1 MIRFEK
7 LSATEKA
14 YPFVDAVVA
23 DDYKNGTFGDIANGT
38 FTAGTGFKAIMQ
50 VEKGDDM
57 KTDEFKVFKDEHAR
71 IADFAKANGQVVNIT
86 TDELPKTYKAG
97 DKLVASNAGVLT
109 VSADATSEY
118 FEVIEVTRY
127 GVRAVVTIGTTATD
141 TTPTDFDEK
150 N

>member
-23 DDYKNGTFGDIANGT
+23 DNYKNGTFGTITDGT

-57 KTDEFKVFKDEHAR
+57 KSDKFEVFKDEHAR
-71 IADFAKANGQVVNIT
+71 IADFAKADGQIVNIT
-86 TDELPKTYKAG
+86 ADELPETYEIG
-97 DKLVASNAGVLT
+97 DKLAANSTGVLS
-109 VSADATSEY
+109 VSAGASGDY
-118 FEVIEVTRY
+118 FDVIEVTRY
-127 GVRAVVTIGTTATD
+127 GVRAVVTVGTATD
-141 TTPTDFDEK
+141 TNATNE
-150 N
+150 

>member
-23 DDYKNGTFGDIANGT
+23 GDYKNGTFGEVEDGT

-57 KTDEFKVFKDEHAR
+57 KTDQFKVLKDEHAR
-71 IADFAKANGQVVNIT
+71 IADFTKADGQIVNIT
-86 TDELPKTYKAG
+86 ADELPKTYTVG
-97 DKLVASNAGVLT
+97 NKLVADSTGVLS
-109 VSADATSEY
+109 VSADATNVY
-118 FEVIEVTRY
+118 FDIIEVTRY
-127 GVRAVVTIGTTATD
+127 GVRAVATVGTT
-141 TTPTDFDEK
+141 TTAPDADAPTE
-150 N
+150 